1 MKYFRLKNSRQAGFT
16 LIEIILSI
24 VFAAIIGVVFLT
36 YMGTQ
41 LTQSGDPVHITRH
54 EGMAEM
60 WMERII
66 ADYVQEMNTPAT
78 YTTALANIMARD
90 YTTGIY
96 NMPASVTLTRNYVTY
111 DAGGNETVLA
121 GGATSTNLKVT
132 VGAGGHSVTSILTA
146 QRTTSGDPITYF

>member
-1 MKYFRLKNSRQAGFT
+1 MNYSRLINSRQAGFT
-16 LIEIILSI
+16 LIEIILAI

-41 LTQSGDPVHITRH
+41 LTKSGDPVHIARD
-54 EGMAEM
+54 EGLAEM

-66 ADYVQEMNTPAT
+66 SDYVQEINTPAT
-78 YTTALANIMARD
+78 YTTALANIVARD
-90 YTTGIY
+90 YTTGSY

-111 DAGGNETVLA
+111 DAAGNETILS
-121 GGATSTNLKVT
+121 GGATSNSLKVT
-132 VGAGGHSVTSILTA
+132 IGAGGYSLTSILTA